1 MRTLLK
7 LFLPLALLLT
17 AVAPAGAADEVP
29 TPDTTPEAVM
39 YSVGSYSGSLPVVSP
54 ADAHAAVLAAGGP
67 FDEFSYNDGA
77 LIGATK
83 YYDVKGEP
91 GSAAIWIVVY
101 TYGWNDCESGCING
115 HSFVYQVDPITGT
128 ATFDSHK
135 GDALPADAPP
145 ALVELT
151 GRSGGVVPQPEWR
164 TLTGE
169 ASACPVGITEP
180 NAPISSDTVLPCLL
194 PDGSPFPIVVEDS
207 APIVVEDSAEGD
219 TDLAKTYSV
228 WMEEFRASL
237 EPCAEGVDVTDPTI
251 APCLLPDGTVVGAM
265 PLFAMDMAGSGER
278 EDGWTTALPTIILAA
293 LLAWIGAAAL
303 VGRSK
308 RRAA

>member
-7 LFLPLALLLT
+7 LFLPLTLLL
-17 AVAPAGAADEVP
+17 AVVAPVAAADDSP
-29 TPDTTPEAVM
+29 APEAMPYLV
-39 YSVGSYSGSLPVVSP
+39 SSYSGPLPIATP
-54 ADAHAAVLAAGGP
+54 EDAHAAVLAANELFGD
-67 FDEFSYNDGA
+67 FTYNDGA

-83 YYDVKGEP
+83 YYDVKGEA

-115 HSFVYQVDPITGT
+115 HSFVYQVDPVTGA
-128 ATFDSHK
+128 ATFDSHQ
-135 GDALPADAPP
+135 GDVLPADAP
-145 ALVELT
+145 AELVALT
-151 GRSGGVVPQPEWR
+151 GRSGGVLPEPYWR

-169 ASACPVGITEP
+169 PSACPEGITDP

-194 PDGSPFPIVVEDS
+194 PDGSLFPLAMPAGS
-207 APIVVEDSAEGD
+207 GD
-219 TDLAKTYSV
+219 ESDWATLYSQ
-228 WMEEFRASL
+228 WIEEFNATL
-237 EPCAEGVDVTDPTI
+237 EPCAEGVDVNDPMI
-251 APCLLPDGTVVGAM
+251 APCLLPDGTAVGAM
-265 PLFAMDMAGSGER
+265 PLFAPYDDMAESGEG
-278 EDGWTTALPTIILAA
+278 ENGWTSSLPVIILAT

>member
-1 MRTLLK
+1 MVI
-7 LFLPLALLLT
+7 
-17 AVAPAGAADEVP
+17 VAPAAAADESP
-29 TPDTTPEAVM
+29 APEAVP
-39 YSVGSYSGSLPVVSP
+39 YVTSNYSGTLPIATP
-54 ADAHAAVLAAGGP
+54 EDAHAAVLAAGGP
-67 FDEFSYNDGA
+67 FADFTYNDGA
-77 LIGATK
+77 LIGSSK

-101 TYGWNDCESGCING
+101 TYGWNDCEAGCING
-115 HSFVYQVDPITGT
+115 HSFVYQVDPLSGA
-128 ATFDSHK
+128 ATFDSHQ
-135 GDALPADAPP
+135 GDELPADAP
-145 ALVELT
+145 AELVAIT
-151 GRSGGVVPQPEWR
+151 GRSGGVAPQPEWR

-169 ASACPVGITEP
+169 PTACPEGITDP
-180 NAPISSDTVLPCLL
+180 NAAISSETVLPCLL
-194 PDGSPFPIVVEDS
+194 PDGSLFPDVMASSTGGENDW
-207 APIVVEDSAEGD
+207 A
-219 TDLAKTYSV
+219 TMYNT

-237 EPCAEGVDVTDPTI
+237 EPCSEGVDVTDPTI

-265 PLFAMDMAGSGER
+265 PLFAMDMAGSGDR